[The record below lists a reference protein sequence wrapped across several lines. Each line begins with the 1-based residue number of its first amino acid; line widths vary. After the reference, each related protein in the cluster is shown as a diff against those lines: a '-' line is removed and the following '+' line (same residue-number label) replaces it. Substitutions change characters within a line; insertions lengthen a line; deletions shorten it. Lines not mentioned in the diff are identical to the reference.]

1 MSNINE
7 QPIGGTTPQT
17 RAVTYYTLQSEYE
30 NDFTKNCS
38 LLSSEIDG
46 NFYFLRGYDI
56 KSFNINVDDN
66 GVKSMYLTRLNG
78 EVLKASMASD
88 DVTNGFRFDFDESE
102 GVMTITYPSGEQV
115 ELKRFNNVRVS
126 TDGTILGDGSMD
138 NPIRISEVEAT
149 GQYTPANKLEV
160 IEKGATMPDGTKL
173 GKGYRI
179 VTKEE
184 VTPFGKLYTWS
195 EIQEMADA
203 LNEIGSPWHIP
214 SKEEW
219 DEMLNA
225 IEPCNGYR
233 NHDNKGNKWLGQD
246 AGALLKQAG
255 TKLWK
260 QPANEENLGEDG
272 YEFSALPVGFSG
284 TRNDFLGPDEDN
296 DIEGYHMTTAFW
308 TNTDAGIVDDDSDAA
323 YAKVLHYESR
333 KVGQR
338 AQSKSSR
345 MSLRLVKDYTKD
357 NMSLFDD
364 ILGNW
369 YPCVHI
375 IANNSKFFYSEIEEL
390 PEGEALATYDE
401 IPIGDEILENE
412 KYIQVGK
419 RYYELTEKEYHHN
432 KIWTQWNIGS
442 NAYGGVDSDEWKEGY
457 YKEIFAED
465 IPEDI
470 EAEVLEDVPANGI
483 VGKDTEYIK
492 VGETYYKLV
501 DFGVYQTR
509 YFINEWT
516 GKAWVKKMM
525 GEGDSVVLIDGP
537 DGSYNH
543 EWRVYKVDEDTDA
556 LVDVAEAIKSELETY
571 IDGAGDSMLA
581 KAMAYTD
588 KEVKTLKETLIGN
601 IENDTPD
608 SDTISGAKLYTDKKI
623 AEVIGSD
630 TDDWT
635 ADTVNGAKKF
645 ALEMVR
651 DAKEE
656 VKAYADEKDA
666 AIIGS
671 PEDDKDA
678 VSVYGAK
685 AYADAKD
692 YELES
697 KLVGT
702 PEDTSDADT
711 INGAKNF
718 AKEVVG
724 NVKEEIIGS
733 PEDTSDADT
742 INGAKNFA
750 KENDIKSG
758 EYTIGG
764 AEYSKAEILNN
775 KNEVV
780 VTLLF
785 DGNFGTI

>member
-17 RAVTYYTLQSEYE
+17 RAVTYYTLPSEYE

-56 KSFNINVDDN
+56 KSFNIDVDDN

-88 DVTNGFRFDFDESE
+88 DVTNGFRFEFNESE
-102 GVMTITYPSGEQV
+102 GVITITYPSGEQV

-138 NPIRISEVEAT
+138 NPIRISEVETT

-179 VTKEE
+179 VTKEH
-184 VTPFGKLYTWS
+184 VTPFGKLYTWE
-195 EIQEMADA
+195 EIQKMAEA

-233 NHDNKGNKWLGQD
+233 NHDSKGNKWLGQD

-255 TKLWK
+255 TKLWR
-260 QPANEENLGEDG
+260 QPAAEDNLGEDA
-272 YEFSALPVGFSG
+272 YAFTALPVGFSG

-345 MSLRLVKDYTKD
+345 MSLRLVKEYTKD

-375 IANNSKFFYSEIEEL
+375 IANNSKFFYSEIESL
-390 PEGEALATYDE
+390 PEEETPVLYDE
-401 IPIGDEILENE
+401 IPTGDEVFENE

-419 RYYELTEKEYHHN
+419 RYYKLTEKAYHHN
-432 KIWTQWNIGS
+432 MIWTQWNISS

-457 YKEIFAED
+457 YKVLSAED
-465 IPEDI
+465 VPEGID
-470 EAEVLEDVPANGI
+470 AEVLEELPTDGVI
-483 VGKDTEYIK
+483 GKDSEYVK
-492 VGETYYKLV
+492 VGGKYYKLV
-501 DFGVYQTR
+501 DYGVYQTR
-509 YFINEWT
+509 YFINEWN
-516 GKAWVKKMM
+516 GESWVKKMM

-543 EWRVYKVDEDTDA
+543 EWRVYKIDEDNDE
-556 LVDVAEAIKSELETY
+556 LVDVANAIKSELENY
-571 IDGAGDSMLA
+571 IDGSGDSMLA

-588 KEVKTLKETLIGN
+588 KEVKNLKEILIGD

-608 SDTISGAKLYTDKKI
+608 SNTISGGKLYTDKRI
-623 AEVIGSD
+623 ADVIGSD

-651 DAKEE
+651 DAKDEA
-656 VKAYADEKDA
+656 KAYADEKDA
-666 AIIGS
+666 AIIGK
-671 PEDDKDA
+671 PEDDKDD

-692 YELES
+692 SELES

-702 PEDTSDADT
+702 PNDASSADTINGAKNLAKEVVGNVKEEIIGTPEDASDADT

-718 AKEVVG
+718 AK
-724 NVKEEIIGS
+724 K
-733 PEDTSDADT
+733 
-742 INGAKNFA
+742 
-750 KENDIKSG
+750 NDIKSG
-758 EYTIGG
+758 EYTLGG
-764 AEYSKAEILNN
+764 SENSKAEILNN
-775 KNEVV
+775 KDEVV
-780 VTLLF
+780 ITLLF
-785 DGNFGTI
+785 NGNFGII

>member
-138 NPIRISEVEAT
+138 NPIRISEVETT

-543 EWRVYKVDEDTDA
+543 EWRVYKVDEDNDA

>member
-56 KSFNINVDDN
+56 KSFNIDVDDN

-88 DVTNGFRFDFDESE
+88 DVTNGFKFEFDESE
-102 GVMTITYPSGEQV
+102 GVMTITYPSGYQV

-138 NPIRISEVEAT
+138 NPIRISEVETT
-149 GQYTPANKLEV
+149 GTYTPANKLQV
-160 IEKGATMPDGTKL
+160 LEKGETMPDGTKL

-179 VTKEE
+179 VTKEQI
-184 VTPFGKLYTWS
+184 TPFGKLYNWA
-195 EIQEMADA
+195 EIQKMAEA
-203 LNEIGSPWHIP
+203 LNEIGSAWHIP

-225 IEPCNGYR
+225 IEPCDGSR
-233 NHDNKGNKWLGQD
+233 NHDSKGNKWLGQD

-260 QPANEENLGEDG
+260 QPVNEENLGEDT
-272 YEFSALPVGFSG
+272 YEFSGIPVGFSG

-375 IANNSKFFYSEIEEL
+375 IANNSKFFYSEIEKL
-390 PEGEALATYDE
+390 PEGETPVTYDE
-401 IPIGDEILENE
+401 IPTGDEILENE

-419 RYYELTEKEYHHN
+419 RYYELAEKEYHHN

-457 YKEIFAED
+457 YKEISAED
-465 IPEDI
+465 IPENV
-470 EAEVLEDVPANGI
+470 EAEVLEEVPAEGI

-492 VGETYYKLV
+492 VSETYYHLV

-516 GKAWVKKMM
+516 GEAWVKKMM

-543 EWRVYKVDEDTDA
+543 EWRVYKVDESNDI
-556 LVDVAEAIKSELETY
+556 LVDTVAALKEELTEY
-571 IDGAGDSMLA
+571 IDEKCDDVLA
-581 KAMAYTD
+581 KA
-588 KEVKTLKETLIGN
+588 
-601 IENDTPD
+601 
-608 SDTISGAKLYTDKKI
+608 
-623 AEVIGSD
+623 
-630 TDDWT
+630 
-635 ADTVNGAKKF
+635 
-645 ALEMVR
+645 
-651 DAKEE
+651 
-656 VKAYADEKDA
+656 KAYADEKDA
-666 AIIGS
+666 
-671 PEDDKDA
+671 
-678 VSVYGAK
+678 
-685 AYADAKD
+685 
-692 YELES
+692 ELKTE
-697 KLVGT
+697 LIGT
-702 PEDTSDADT
+702 PEDDAFADTINGAKRFALDNDELVRAYADEKDEELKAKLIGSPDDESSADT

-718 AKEVVG
+718 ALEKDEL
-724 NVKEEIIGS
+724 VKAYADEKDELVKKYSDEKDAELKAELIGT
-733 PEDTSDADT
+733 PEDSSDKET
-742 INGAKNFA
+742 IYGAKNFSR
-750 KENDIKSG
+750 ENDIKTA

-764 AEYSKAEILNN
+764 AENSKVEIKNN
-775 KNEVV
+775 KDEVI

>member
-138 NPIRISEVEAT
+138 NPIRISEVETT